1 MTQKIKFPSIFI
13 HSLLVKQEPDH
24 TVYFQKFHNGINV
37 LYGANGGGK
46 TSIIQLLV
54 YILGYDVSNWVDE
67 VLLCDVAY
75 AEVELNGQILTF
87 RRKINNKVQQSL
99 FISFDNLNNSLEKN
113 IDSWVEYP
121 YSISKHKESFS
132 QKIFNIL
139 DIPENK
145 VDNDVNMTLHQLLR
159 FVYKKQSDSS
169 TYILNHEEWD
179 SSLKREAI
187 QDYLLGF
194 YDNELYEARIKLKA
208 YEKDVAKYTS
218 EINSIETILVN
229 SDIDVK
235 TTSLTEFCE
244 VIENG
249 NNLIYEEIKKIKE
262 LEITDFKSQNNDIKE
277 LTEENLLIKN
287 KLHIGVENLSNLD
300 MEIEDNTMFISELE
314 NKVNSIKD
322 SIKLKNLTSNLI
334 EFEVCPSCFSKVTKK
349 NVNNCSLCNSEKPS
363 SSIEINLLKMK
374 NELEIQ
380 LSESKTILQKK
391 KEAYTKLI
399 DTNKTIESKLKNN
412 TKKLNILM
420 ASIDITRDKKLY
432 ELFSK
437 IGMNEEKIET
447 FRKLEKLSLK
457 IQELV
462 NKRNE
467 ANNFVAKCK
476 DIIASREN
484 LIQSRKDSV
493 NQTIFRYMRDLL
505 KEDISEKDDFQNII
519 KVTFD
524 FAMNEISINS
534 KNVFSE
540 SSMFLINNMLHFA
553 ILLASF
559 KHDFIRVPKLLILDG
574 IENGGMS
581 EKRSKNFQ
589 RILKKHTENLNY
601 KYQIFITTRSIA
613 DELSSPEFIIGDE
626 LTETNKSLKII
637 S

>member
-1 MTQKIKFPSIFI
+1 MTQKIKFPTII
-13 HSLLVKQEPDH
+13 INSLLVKQEPDH
-24 TVYFQKFHNGINV
+24 TAYFQEFHDGINV

-54 YILGYDVSNWVDE
+54 YVLGYDVSNWIDE
-67 VLLCDVAY
+67 VLLCDVVY

-87 RRKINNKVQQSL
+87 RRKINNKAQQSL
-99 FISFDNLNNSLEKN
+99 FVSFDNLNSSLEKN

-121 YSISKHKESFS
+121 YSISKNKESFS

-145 VDNDVNMTLHQLLR
+145 VDNNVNMTLHQLLR

-169 TYILNHEEWD
+169 TYILNQEDWD

-194 YDNELYEARIKLKA
+194 YDNELYDARIKLKS
-208 YEKDVAKYTS
+208 YEKDVAKYTT
-218 EINSIETILVN
+218 EINSIKTILVN
-229 SDIDVK
+229 SDIGVK

-244 VIENG
+244 DVEKEN
-249 NNLIYEEIKKIKE
+249 NSLYEEVKKIKE
-262 LEITDFKSQNNDIKE
+262 QEIANFKSQNKDIKE
-277 LTEENLLIKN
+277 LTEENLLLKN
-287 KLHIGVENLSNLD
+287 KVHSGVENLSNLD
-300 MEIEDNTMFISELE
+300 MEIKDNSMFINELE
-314 NKVNSIKD
+314 NKINSIKD
-322 SIKLKNLTSNLI
+322 SIKLKSLTSNLI

-349 NVNNCSLCNSEKPS
+349 HTDNCSLCNSENPS
-363 SSIEINLLKMK
+363 VSVEVNLLKMK

-380 LSESKTILQKK
+380 LNESKLILQKK
-391 KEAYTKLI
+391 KQTYRDIIESNRI
-399 DTNKTIESKLKNN
+399 IESKLENN

-432 ELFSK
+432 ELFNK
-437 IGMNEEKIET
+437 IGINEERIET

-462 NKRNE
+462 DKRNE
-467 ANNFVAKCK
+467 ANNFVSTCK
-476 DIIASREN
+476 DTIASREDV
-484 LIQSRKDSV
+484 IQSRKDSV
-493 NQTIFRYMRDLL
+493 NHTIFRYMRDLL
-505 KEDISEKDDFQNII
+505 KEDISEKDDFQNIV
-519 KVTFD
+519 KVNFD

-559 KHDFIRVPKLLILDG
+559 EHDFIRVPKLLILDG

-589 RILKKHTENLNY
+589 KILKKHTEDLSY
-601 KYQIFITTRSIA
+601 KYQIFITTRSIT
-613 DELSSPEFIIGDE
+613 DELASPKYMLGKEF
-626 LTETNKSLKII
+626 TETNKSLKIT

>member
-1 MTQKIKFPSIFI
+1 MTQKIKFPTII
-13 HSLLVKQEPDH
+13 INSLLVKQEPDH
-24 TVYFQKFHNGINV
+24 TAYFQEFHDGINV

-54 YILGYDVSNWVDE
+54 YVLGYDVSNWIDE
-67 VLLCDVAY
+67 VLLCDVVY

-87 RRKINNKVQQSL
+87 RRKINNKAQQSL
-99 FISFDNLNNSLEKN
+99 FVSFDNLNSSLEKN

-121 YSISKHKESFS
+121 YSISKNKESFS

-145 VDNDVNMTLHQLLR
+145 VDNNVNMTLHQLLR

-169 TYILNHEEWD
+169 TYILNQEDWD

-194 YDNELYEARIKLKA
+194 YDNELYDARIKLKS
-208 YEKDVAKYTS
+208 YEKDVAKYTT
-218 EINSIETILVN
+218 EINSIKTILVN
-229 SDIDVK
+229 SDIGVK

-244 VIENG
+244 DVEKEN
-249 NNLIYEEIKKIKE
+249 NSLYEEVKKIKE
-262 LEITDFKSQNNDIKE
+262 QEIANFKSQNKDIEE
-277 LTEENLLIKN
+277 LTEENLLLKN
-287 KLHIGVENLSNLD
+287 KVHSGVENLSNLD
-300 MEIEDNTMFISELE
+300 MEIKDNSMFINELE
-314 NKVNSIKD
+314 NKINSIKD
-322 SIKLKNLTSNLI
+322 SIKLKSLTSNLI

-349 NVNNCSLCNSEKPS
+349 HTDNCSLCNSENPS
-363 SSIEINLLKMK
+363 VSVEVNLLKMK

-380 LSESKTILQKK
+380 LNESKLILQKK
-391 KEAYTKLI
+391 KQTYRDIIESNRI
-399 DTNKTIESKLKNN
+399 IESKLENN

-432 ELFSK
+432 ELFNK
-437 IGMNEEKIET
+437 IGINEERIET

-462 NKRNE
+462 DKRNE
-467 ANNFVAKCK
+467 ANNFVSTCK
-476 DIIASREN
+476 DTIASREDV
-484 LIQSRKDSV
+484 IQSRKDSV
-493 NQTIFRYMRDLL
+493 NHTIFRYMRDLL
-505 KEDISEKDDFQNII
+505 KEDISEKDDFQNIV
-519 KVTFD
+519 KVNFD

-559 KHDFIRVPKLLILDG
+559 EHDFIRVPKLLILDG

-589 RILKKHTENLNY
+589 KILKKHTEDLSY
-601 KYQIFITTRSIA
+601 KYQIFITTRSIT
-613 DELSSPEFIIGDE
+613 DELASPKYMLGKEF
-626 LTETNKSLKII
+626 TETNKSLKIT